1 MNRLYTTL
9 VCSVCYMTVMAQG
22 IGHITGRVQDATG
35 AALHKVDVYFFTAKD
50 TVLIGQT
57 QSDAEG
63 NFSLKNDT
71 KLEAFLLAQCDGYL
85 PVTQKVDKEVI
96 GIQLYKD
103 VTHALGEAV
112 VSVSKKSTL
121 KHEVDRFVFTPKG
134 IDLEVPTAYDVL
146 KHVPLLNVEGG
157 TFSVMGKG
165 ASTLY
170 MNGRKP
176 VEQDAALL
184 EKLRSM
190 NPEQI
195 AKIEI
200 ITSPGASKKA
210 STQGAIINL
219 IIKRNDVGWAGSS
232 NTELSY
238 KNKWSESENLSLR
251 YGKNKFNASIYLN
264 ASNKQWKYKALENF
278 DYATWGKSVR
288 NEYNNGGRGNALG
301 GSVDLSYDFNASHKM
316 GLSGSLSA
324 DYSKANYGISTVTTL
339 TNGSTALSRTDR
351 NQKMPFNKKP
361 DYGVLGYYTW
371 TTDKRGSMLNID
383 IDHAAYTLKRTADF
397 AFSNLRGTDFVP
409 YSVYQEFRHNE
420 AQSTH
425 AKANYEWHI
434 NDRHAF
440 ETGYE
445 LDASK
450 MTNRYKRGNSL
461 VGSTEP
467 FTPAYEGAF
476 SYKENVQSVFAS
488 YQRTWSDVV
497 SSTIGLRT
505 EYAYRKGMQASENV
519 NFKHH
524 ELDWFPSA
532 SFDFEFVEDKH
543 DLSLAYSRTVRRPFM
558 TTLDPFR
565 YWNSETSYTTG
576 NPNLKPYFIDNVD
589 VYYTLFEDYIF
600 NFNFMHSKNAMA
612 EYAYQDGEGH
622 TRSTYDNFGNT
633 FDYTLSFELNKSLF
647 NGVWRIKPSI
657 SGWYTKDITQKTNAD
672 GTSFDNSYFSGDIS
686 FISTVRL
693 SKRKRWNA
701 EVYAYGST
709 AGKGIGKD
717 WAASYHVSGS
727 LTKIFNFGGVLQFTA
742 VNIFGSNM
750 HERWSYRTDYY
761 AVNSRNITNNRLLMV
776 SFSVP
781 FGKSRVR
788 GAAYKNSNKLN
799 SKVKC

>member
-9 VCSVCYMTVMAQG
+9 VCSVCCITVMAQG

-35 AALHKVDVYFFTAKD
+35 AALHKVDVYLFTAKD

-63 NFSLKNDT
+63 NFSFKNDT
-71 KLEAFLLAQCDGYL
+71 KLDAFLLAQCDGYL

-170 MNGRKP
+170 INGRKP

-264 ASNKQWKYKALENF
+264 ASNKQWKYKGLENF

-301 GSVDLSYDFNASHKM
+301 GSVDLSYDLNASHKM

-351 NQKMPFNKKP
+351 SQSMPFNKKP

-397 AFSNLRGTDFVP
+397 AFL
-409 YSVYQEFRHNE
+409 
-420 AQSTH
+420 
-425 AKANYEWHI
+425 I
-434 NDRHAF
+434 
-440 ETGYE
+440 
-445 LDASK
+445 
-450 MTNRYKRGNSL
+450 
-461 VGSTEP
+461 
-467 FTPAYEGAF
+467 
-476 SYKENVQSVFAS
+476 
-488 YQRTWSDVV
+488 
-497 SSTIGLRT
+497 
-505 EYAYRKGMQASENV
+505 
-519 NFKHH
+519 
-524 ELDWFPSA
+524 
-532 SFDFEFVEDKH
+532 
-543 DLSLAYSRTVRRPFM
+543 SR
-558 TTLDPFR
+558 
-565 YWNSETSYTTG
+565 E
-576 NPNLKPYFIDNVD
+576 
-589 VYYTLFEDYIF
+589 
-600 NFNFMHSKNAMA
+600 
-612 EYAYQDGEGH
+612 
-622 TRSTYDNFGNT
+622 
-633 FDYTLSFELNKSLF
+633 
-647 NGVWRIKPSI
+647 
-657 SGWYTKDITQKTNAD
+657 
-672 GTSFDNSYFSGDIS
+672 
-686 FISTVRL
+686 
-693 SKRKRWNA
+693 
-701 EVYAYGST
+701 
-709 AGKGIGKD
+709 
-717 WAASYHVSGS
+717 
-727 LTKIFNFGGVLQFTA
+727 
-742 VNIFGSNM
+742 
-750 HERWSYRTDYY
+750 
-761 AVNSRNITNNRLLMV
+761 
-776 SFSVP
+776 
-781 FGKSRVR
+781 
-788 GAAYKNSNKLN
+788 
-799 SKVKC
+799 

>member
-1 MNRLYTTL
+1 MNPLYTTL
-9 VCSVCYMTVMAQG
+9 VCSVCCMNVMAQS
-22 IGHITGRVQDATG
+22 INNITGRVQDATG
-35 AALHKVDVYFFTAKD
+35 APLHKVDVYLFTTKD

-57 QSDAEG
+57 QSDVNG
-63 NFSLKNDT
+63 NFSLKNET
-71 KLEAFLLAQCDGYL
+71 KLDAFLLAQCEGYL

-96 GIQLYKD
+96 GITLYKNI
-103 VTHALGEAV
+103 TNSLGEAI
-112 VSVSKKSTL
+112 VSVTKKSTL
-121 KHEVDRFVFTPKG
+121 KHETDRFIFTPRG
-134 IDLEVPTAYDVL
+134 LDLEVPTAYDVL

-157 TFSVMGKG
+157 SFSVMGKV
-165 ASTLY
+165 ASTIY
-170 MNGRKP
+170 INGRKP
-176 VEQDAALL
+176 IEQDAALL
-184 EKLRSM
+184 EKLRSI

-210 STQGAIINL
+210 STKGAIINI

-264 ASNKQWKYKALENF
+264 VSNKQWKYKAIENF
-278 DYATWGKSVR
+278 DYLTLGKSVH
-288 NEYNNGGRGNALG
+288 NEYNNGGRSNALG
-301 GSVDLSYDFNASHKM
+301 GSVDLSYDFNASHKI
-316 GLSGSLSA
+316 GLSGSLST
-324 DYSKANYGISTVTTL
+324 DYSKANYGISTETTL
-339 TNGSTALSRTDR
+339 NDLPTTLSRTDR

-371 TTDKRGSMLNID
+371 TTDKKGSMLNID
-383 IDHAAYTLKRTADF
+383 IDHSVYTMKRTANY
-397 AFSNLRGTDFVP
+397 AFSHLTEAEFVP
-409 YSVYQEFRHNE
+409 YSVYQENRHND
-420 AQSTH
+420 AQSTN
-425 AKANYEWHI
+425 AKANYNWNI
-434 NDRHAF
+434 NDNNAF

-445 LDASK
+445 LNASK
-450 MTNRYKRGNSL
+450 MTNRYKRENNI
-461 VGSTEP
+461 VDPTEP
-467 FTPAYEGAF
+467 FTPAYDGAF
-476 SYKENVQSVFAS
+476 SYKENVQSLFAS
-488 YQRTWSDVV
+488 YKRTWSDVV
-497 SSTIGLRT
+497 SSIIGLRA
-505 EYAYRKGMQASENV
+505 EYAYRKGMQTSENV

-543 DLSLAYSRTVRRPFM
+543 DLTLEYSRTVRRPFM
-558 TTLDPFR
+558 TKLDPFR

-589 VYYTLFEDYIF
+589 IYYTLFDDYIF
-600 NFNFMHSKNAMA
+600 NFNFIHSKNADA
-612 EYAYQDGEGH
+612 QYAYQDGAGH
-622 TRSTYDNFGNT
+622 TLSTYDNFGKT

-647 NGVWRIKPSI
+647 NGVWRIKSSI

-672 GTSFDNSYFSGDIS
+672 GTSFDKSYFAGDIS

-701 EVYAYGST
+701 EVYASGST
-709 AGKGIGKD
+709 AGKGIAKD
-717 WAASYHVSGS
+717 WAAYYHVSGS
-727 LTKIFNFGGVLQFTA
+727 LTKIFDFGGVLQFTA
-742 VNIFGSNM
+742 VNLFGSDL

-781 FGKSRVR
+781 FGKSRIR

-799 SKVKC
+799 SKVKY

>member
-9 VCSVCYMTVMAQG
+9 VCSVCCMTVMAQG

-35 AALHKVDVYFFTAKD
+35 AALHKVDVYLFTAKD

-71 KLEAFLLAQCDGYL
+71 KLDAFLLAQCDGYL

-96 GIQLYKD
+96 GIRLYKD

-170 MNGRKP
+170 INGRKP

-219 IIKRNDVGWAGSS
+219 VIKRNDVGWAGSS

-238 KNKWSESENLSLR
+238 KNEWSESENLSLR

-351 NQKMPFNKKP
+351 SQRMPFNKKP

-397 AFSNLRGTDFVP
+397 AFSNLRGVDFVP

-440 ETGYE
+440 EAGYE

-450 MTNRYKRGNSL
+450 MTNRYKRENSL

-467 FTPAYEGAF
+467 FTPAYKGAF

-497 SSTIGLRT
+497 SSTIGLRA

-576 NPNLKPYFIDNVD
+576 NSNLKPYSIDNVD

-727 LTKIFNFGGVLQFTA
+727 LTKIFDFGGVLQFTA
-742 VNIFGSNM
+742 ANIFGSNM

>member
-9 VCSVCYMTVMAQG
+9 VCSVCCMTVMAQG

-35 AALHKVDVYFFTAKD
+35 AALHKVDVFLFTAKD

-63 NFSLKNDT
+63 NFSFKNDT
-71 KLEAFLLAQCDGYL
+71 KLDAFLLAQCDGYL

-96 GIQLYKD
+96 GIRLYKD

-121 KHEVDRFVFTPKG
+121 KHKVDRFVFTPKG

-170 MNGRKP
+170 INGRKP

-264 ASNKQWKYKALENF
+264 ASNKQWKYKGLENF

-288 NEYNNGGRGNALG
+288 NEYDNGGRGNALG

-351 NQKMPFNKKP
+351 SQRMPFNKKP

-397 AFSNLRGTDFVP
+397 AFSNFTGVDFVP

-450 MTNRYKRGNSL
+450 MTNRYKRENSL
-461 VGSTEP
+461 VGSSEP

-476 SYKENVQSVFAS
+476 SYKENVQSAFAS

-497 SSTIGLRT
+497 SSTIGLRA

>member
-9 VCSVCYMTVMAQG
+9 VCSVCCMTVMAQG
-22 IGHITGRVQDATG
+22 ISHITGRVQDATG
-35 AALHKVDVYFFTAKD
+35 AALHKVDVYLFTAKD

-63 NFSLKNDT
+63 NFSFKNDT
-71 KLEAFLLAQCDGYL
+71 KLDAFLLAQCDGYL

-170 MNGRKP
+170 INGRKP

-264 ASNKQWKYKALENF
+264 ASNKQWKYKAIENF

-339 TNGSTALSRTDR
+339 TEGSTALSRTDISQR
-351 NQKMPFNKKP
+351 MPFNKKP

-397 AFSNLRGTDFVP
+397 AFSNFTGVDFVP
-409 YSVYQEFRHNE
+409 YSVYQELRHNE

-476 SYKENVQSVFAS
+476 SYKENVQSAFAS

-497 SSTIGLRT
+497 SSTVGLRA

-612 EYAYQDGEGH
+612 EYAYQDREGH

-672 GTSFDNSYFSGDIS
+672 GTSFDNSYFSGDI
-686 FISTVRL
+686 FIHLHR
-693 SKRKRWNA
+693 
-701 EVYAYGST
+701 
-709 AGKGIGKD
+709 
-717 WAASYHVSGS
+717 ASVETQT
-727 LTKIFNFGGVLQFTA
+727 L
-742 VNIFGSNM
+742 
-750 HERWSYRTDYY
+750 E
-761 AVNSRNITNNRLLMV
+761 
-776 SFSVP
+776 
-781 FGKSRVR
+781 
-788 GAAYKNSNKLN
+788 
-799 SKVKC
+799 C

>member
-9 VCSVCYMTVMAQG
+9 VCSVCCITVMAQG

-35 AALHKVDVYFFTAKD
+35 AALHKVDVFLFTAKD

-63 NFSLKNDT
+63 NFSFKNDT
-71 KLEAFLLAQCDGYL
+71 KLDAFLLAQCDGYL

-170 MNGRKP
+170 INGRKP

-264 ASNKQWKYKALENF
+264 ASNKQWKYKAIENF

-288 NEYNNGGRGNALG
+288 NEYDNGGRENALG
-301 GSVDLSYDFNASHKM
+301 GSVDLSYDLNASHKM

-339 TNGSTALSRTDR
+339 TNGSTALSRTDISQR
-351 NQKMPFNKKP
+351 MPFNKKP

-397 AFSNLRGTDFVP
+397 AFSNFTGVDFVP

-450 MTNRYKRGNSL
+450 MTNRYKRENSL

-467 FTPAYEGAF
+467 FTPTYEGAF

-497 SSTIGLRT
+497 SSTIGLRA